1 MSPVGAGL
9 VPAREALEH
18 LVELIQE
25 KLSMI
30 GCGTKRMVLEMLDV
44 KAWIE
49 GHNVGAIGAI
59 PIPDH
64 VIATPQTG
72 LWGHANTKVSRL
84 SVRV

>member
-30 GCGTKRMVLEMLDV
+30 GCGTKRMVLGMLDV
-44 KAWIE
+44 KVQLD
-49 GHNVGAIGAI
+49 GRNVVVIGVI
-59 PIPDH
+59 PVSDY
-64 VIATPQTG
+64 VTATPQTG
-72 LWGHANTKVSRL
+72 LWGHNNIEVWPF